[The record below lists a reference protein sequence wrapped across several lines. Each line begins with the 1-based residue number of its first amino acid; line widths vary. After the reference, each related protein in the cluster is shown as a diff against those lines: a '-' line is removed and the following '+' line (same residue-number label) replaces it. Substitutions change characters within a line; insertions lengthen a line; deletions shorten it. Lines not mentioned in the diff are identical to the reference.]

1 MFFKKQ
7 WTYICTLCWWYKYHC
22 NVTFSPPFSYL
33 RFGKKFL
40 NVAQTK
46 GIRIY
51 ASTHS
56 GWSVYINY
64 SSFFFFFFL
73 MGNFVHILHLFSH
86 LFISAWTS
94 GFFILPYKVWEKKD
108 KEEDWLWWDPF
119 FIDCWILFDNIS
131 LRIFVSILV
140 RENGLSFS
148 FL

>member
-64 SSFFFFFFL
+64 SSFFFFFFWWGTL
-73 MGNFVHILHLFSH
+73 S
-86 LFISAWTS
+86 ISSTYS
-94 GFFILPYKVWEKKD
+94 VTYLYQHEPLGFLYFLTKFGKRKTRKK
-108 KEEDWLWWDPF
+108 
-119 FIDCWILFDNIS
+119 IDCGGILFLLIVEFY
-131 LRIFVSILV
+131 LIIFHWGFLF
-140 RENGLSFS
+140 LS
-148 FL
+148 